1 MTISKIFDLMFT
13 LYDIIW
19 IKTCLSVQLHT
30 KRSLCYLKF
39 WPCFISLTFRV
50 NRKNTIG
57 PTFPSA
63 FDTYEH
69 IKHAIIKH
77 RLLA

>member
-1 MTISKIFDLMFT
+1 MLESGGEAEMTISKIFDLMFT

-50 NRKNTIG
+50 NRKNL
-57 PTFPSA
+57 
-63 FDTYEH
+63 
-69 IKHAIIKH
+69 KHWPKYAVSRSKV
-77 RLLA
+77 

>member
-1 MTISKIFDLMFT
+1 MLESGGEAEMTISKIFDLMFT

-39 WPCFISLTFRV
+39 WPCFISLTFRI
-50 NRKNTIG
+50 NRKNLKLW
-57 PTFPSA
+57 PKYAVSRS
-63 FDTYEH
+63 
-69 IKHAIIKH
+69 KV
-77 RLLA
+77 

>member
-1 MTISKIFDLMFT
+1 MLESGGEAEMTISKIFDLMFT

-50 NRKNTIG
+50 NRKNLKLW
-57 PTFPSA
+57 PKYAVSRS
-63 FDTYEH
+63 
-69 IKHAIIKH
+69 KV
-77 RLLA
+77 

>member
-1 MTISKIFDLMFT
+1 MLESGGEAEMTISKIFDLMFT

-19 IKTCLSVQLHT
+19 IKTCLRVQLHT

-50 NRKNTIG
+50 NRKNLKLG
-57 PTFPSA
+57 PKYAVSRS
-63 FDTYEH
+63 
-69 IKHAIIKH
+69 KV
-77 RLLA
+77 